1 MAYAG
6 DLKSLAARIVGSSP
20 TAPTMYYLR
29 ARVLQGCGPVS
40 FGRRWGSNPRGGE
53 RQADAQRPQ
62 RAGEGAGRRPKP
74 VRICAANTRTSHRPY
89 HVIVYEPAPLWD
101 AGSLLLDAGTD
112 GKLRWNSSY
121 LCCLPAYLGT
131 ISPQLRLMLPHFSM
145 EKRGCL
151 AHFSME
157 KRGCLTHFPREMR
170 IRPYI
175 ILCLGER
182 ALRSARPLHERSFV
196 FCGVCGVGE
205 VEMKRNAFLRRCRFR
220 IVVHVRPLRHQPTC
234 LVRGGFTPCD
244 SPHTSALSESP
255 AVRRGAFCGTGSTRA
270 IATPKPDVI
279 LKTRCACRTL
289 QALQDDGLPR

>member
-1 MAYAG
+1 MGLEPARGRTSSGRAASAASRRGRRQAAEAGADLRSKYA
-6 DLKSLAARIVGSSP
+6 DVPPPLPRIVYG
-20 TAPTMYYLR
+20 
-29 ARVLQGCGPVS
+29 
-40 FGRRWGSNPRGGE
+40 
-53 RQADAQRPQ
+53 
-62 RAGEGAGRRPKP
+62 
-74 VRICAANTRTSHRPY
+74 
-89 HVIVYEPAPLWD
+89 PAPLWD

-131 ISPQLRLMLPHFSM
+131 ISPQLRLMLP
-145 EKRGCL
+145 
-151 AHFSME
+151 HFSME